1 MRKTTAER
9 TAGLM
14 LIKQAEPALAVA
26 HRPDGRLVP
35 VQIRPQAGERIVVIR
50 AELWGGGTTFL

>member
-26 HRPDGRLVP
+26 HRRDGRLVP
-35 VQIRPQAGERIVVIR
+35 VQIRPQPGQRINGIR